1 MEVFEIVDNYGN
13 SYDYIRANNQREAL
27 CMYLM
32 QHEELE
38 DTMLWKSK
46 DWKQDW
52 KLAKYDDE
60 ENYLYARI
68 ARRF

>member
-1 MEVFEIVDNYGN
+1 MTKMEVFEIVDNYGN

-46 DWKQDW
+46 DWKLDW
-52 KLAKYDDE
+52 
-60 ENYLYARI
+60 N
-68 ARRF
+68 